1 MSHAL
6 LTIMVHA
13 VVGSVVFLRIMN
25 RETRLQSK
33 KCGSMCEH
41 LLLDWYANFVSL
53 YIFFI
58 FCIVFMFE
66 QRKPCKLFI
75 LQSCI
80 NLHAIIVD
88 LCGILLYSL
97 ALSLTTKCEWF
108 SAQCICRTI
117 NQGDH
122 SCNTYLILDF
132 TTN

>member
-33 KCGSMCEH
+33 KCGSMC
-41 LLLDWYANFVSL
+41 
-53 YIFFI
+53 
-58 FCIVFMFE
+58 
-66 QRKPCKLFI
+66 KLFI

-88 LCGILLYSL
+88 LCGILLCSL
-97 ALSLTTKCEWF
+97 VLSLTAQCEWF

-117 NQGDH
+117 NLGDH